1 MEKKIK
7 EAWLESY
14 LINIFYWLNKFVS
27 DNWFGEIIIMLNKKN
42 INLSA
47 NAKFDK
53 FLQKTILQNVL
64 SLYNSKEAILQVT
77 GLTSYSNCYSTIG
90 SYPNV
95 YYLVKLFT
103 KKLVFYEQLERDAN
117 KPKLPDFFTNSSILL
132 SKRVLLTD
140 YINSF

>member
-1 MEKKIK
+1 
-7 EAWLESY
+7 
-14 LINIFYWLNKFVS
+14 
-27 DNWFGEIIIMLNKKN
+27 MLNKKN